1 MPDRISISVGVSNFG
16 PFRDF
21 SVDVKPLTVFV
32 GRNSTGKSM
41 VMYLL
46 WTLLR
51 TLPAASVWLA
61 RVAGRCGREM
71 LERAVES
78 LRRGIAPPGEM
89 MHILRSLVEE
99 FPDAWADSISDA
111 VRKVFGVSKI
121 GDLANNPELPITIR
135 IRGKKGS
142 ITIAISDEKREGRW
156 ESFQE
161 DVFSEVSV
169 ESPGSMVLTLGYR
182 GVFRKEIFVMDVNTL
197 LTHLAGLCGVIL
209 SDAIGLIGNLRA
221 AFLMVDGRARLIRTL
236 LKPYPEIAVTIGKTI
251 PFADTLFIESM
262 YALIRSHR
270 DGKVDLSHPAVMS
283 FLNEI
288 GVKEITVEEE
298 AYAPRV
304 YIRTWTGHKM
314 PLERAPSGMRE
325 ILAILFA
332 LFSKDAPAVLLVEE
346 PEAHLHPR
354 ALLYLARVIA
364 VSVNRFGKN
373 VILSTHSDVLVA
385 EVNNLIAV
393 SSKPEKMSKLGYSKD
408 EVLDPG
414 AVAAY
419 LIKPE
424 ETTASVVELK
434 TTETGFDESI
444 FEEVARELMERRA
457 EALE

>member
-1 MPDRISISVGVSNFG
+1 
-16 PFRDF
+16 
-21 SVDVKPLTVFV
+21 
-32 GRNSTGKSM
+32 
-41 VMYLL
+41 
-46 WTLLR
+46 
-51 TLPAASVWLA
+51 
-61 RVAGRCGREM
+61 
-71 LERAVES
+71 
-78 LRRGIAPPGEM
+78 
-89 MHILRSLVEE
+89 
-99 FPDAWADSISDA
+99 
-111 VRKVFGVSKI
+111 
-121 GDLANNPELPITIR
+121 
-135 IRGKKGS
+135 
-142 ITIAISDEKREGRW
+142 
-156 ESFQE
+156 
-161 DVFSEVSV
+161 
-169 ESPGSMVLTLGYR
+169 
-182 GVFRKEIFVMDVNTL
+182 
-197 LTHLAGLCGVIL
+197 
-209 SDAIGLIGNLRA
+209 
-221 AFLMVDGRARLIRTL
+221 RTL